1 MLKWVCHLD
10 LLIHPRRVHQGLIMT
25 VRNKFVREILASLK
39 NSMITLLC
47 RSEVTVETAV
57 TELESL
63 NIMRIIRS

>member
-1 MLKWVCHLD
+1 MNLSFK
-10 LLIHPRRVHQGLIMT
+10 VHSSTLELTPFTRT

-39 NSMITLLC
+39 NSMVTLLC
-47 RSEVTVETAV
+47 RSEVTVKTAV

>member
-1 MLKWVCHLD
+1 MNLSFK
-10 LLIHPRRVHQGLIMT
+10 VHSSTLEVTLFIMT

>member
-1 MLKWVCHLD
+1 MNLSFK
-10 LLIHPRRVHQGLIMT
+10 VHSSTLEVTRFTMT

-39 NSMITLLC
+39 YSVVTLLC